1 MWVGDLPICKIA
13 HSLLEVRAA
22 LAGSCFLE
30 RCRRL
35 WRARDNL
42 LGSKVFDDIS
52 EGIDIGDAAAEGVD
66 SRGGGVAAAH
76 HIAAEGEVGMLQAE
90 LAEESSGDIRL
101 VAERLDAARL
111 THSTANPHYG
121 DAVAIRIGLVD
132 AGRIVDTVIGGDDE
146 QQVVPNGR
154 GLEPRYELADAVIKV
169 AHSVGNLVVL
179 DAVIGHLPILMTGEG
194 EASYH

>member
-1 MWVGDLPICKIA
+1 MLLFPRNFTFACIKIRKNKRNSAIREEYEKKMWVGDLPICKIA

-35 WRARDNL
+35 RRARDNL

-76 HIAAEGEVGMLQAE
+76 HIAAE
-90 LAEESSGDIRL
+90 
-101 VAERLDAARL
+101 
-111 THSTANPHYG
+111 T
-121 DAVAIRIGLVD
+121 
-132 AGRIVDTVIGGDDE
+132 IVVM
-146 QQVVPNGR
+146 
-154 GLEPRYELADAVIKV
+154 
-169 AHSVGNLVVL
+169 GN
-179 DAVIGHLPILMTGEG
+179 A
-194 EASYH
+194 